1 MFFKQNNLKKL
12 KLFASCALISL
23 AITGCSNVF
32 DSEKSVVTGNID
44 LIQKSKVSCKKE
56 KHKKDHKKCS
66 KCDKHHKDHGHKDK
80 KKKKKGCELSALFNV
95 DDYIVSMNDKKS
107 NKLYVYDKK
116 DLRSSSLVK
125 EDVYT
130 TAYIKLLKQFKI
142 KKIESSTR
150 FKDWIIISSA
160 FDRTTEPEYTRMVA
174 IHKNELKHIK
184 NNQKNT
190 IKHADI
196 LGDLITYEKIKKVLN
211 EQGQKIDYFKIE
223 GIAVIENPDLRV
235 SSREKNILVL
245 GIREEGKSYKEG
257 ENSNSTRMVGVGIY
271 EEKGK
276 LKLHDDWRL
285 LYSHSYYDP
294 QYGIS
299 DLQYDEEEKMLYVLL
314 SSENNKVESDGHK
327 ELSGTFAR
335 ISISNLL
342 SQREFDILDNQIFK
356 KHKPEGLVKL
366 DHKEWMIVADDDRE
380 NIGDSDD
387 ERKNS
392 EAFYWHIRLRK

>member
-1 MFFKQNNLKKL
+1 MFFKQNNLNKL
-12 KLFASCALISL
+12 KLFASCTLISL
-23 AITGCSNVF
+23 AMTGCSNVF
-32 DSEKSVVTGNID
+32 KSEKSVVTGNID

-56 KHKKDHKKCS
+56 KYENDHKKCS
-66 KCDKHHKDHGHKDK
+66 KCDTNDVHKNDK
-80 KKKKKGCELSALFNV
+80 KKKKKGCELSALFSV

-107 NKLYVYDKK
+107 NKLYAYDKK

-125 EDVYT
+125 ETVHT
-130 TAYIKLLKQFKI
+130 SAYIKLPKQFKI
-142 KKIESSTR
+142 KKIEAATQ
-150 FKDWIIISSA
+150 FKNWFILSSA
-160 FDRTTEPEYTRMVA
+160 FDRTTKPEYTRMLA
-174 IHKNELKHIK
+174 IHKNEIKKNK
-184 NNQKNT
+184 NNKK
-190 IKHADI
+190 IKIKKADI
-196 LGDLITYEKIKKVLN
+196 LGDLVVFEKIKKALN
-211 EQGQKIDYFKIE
+211 GQGKKIDYFKIE

-235 SSREKNILVL
+235 SLKEKNILVL
-245 GIREEGKSYKEG
+245 GIREEGKSYKVG

-271 EEKGK
+271 EENGK

-299 DLQYDEEEKMLYVLL
+299 DLQYDEEEKKLYVLL
-314 SSENNKVESDGHK
+314 SSETNKVESDGRK
-327 ELSGTFAR
+327 ELNGALAR
-335 ISISNLL
+335 ISIPDLMA
-342 SQREFDILDNQIFK
+342 QREFEILDNQIFQ

-380 NIGDSDD
+380 NIGFSDSEY